1 MYSIKKPAVSHP
13 QLPRNALGLTLR
25 DYEGVASTLCAG
37 CGHDSITAAIVQ
49 SMFEANIDAKT
60 VMKVSGIGCSSKSTA
75 YFLRESHGINAVHGR
90 MAAIA
95 SGANIARH
103 DLYCLG
109 VSGDGDS
116 LSIGLGQLCHAMRR
130 NINML
135 YLIEN
140 NGVYGLTKGQ
150 FSASA
155 DRQSKSRYGE
165 VNPFTAI
172 DVVDL
177 ALSMGATFVAR
188 GFSGNKKQL
197 VPLIKAG
204 LKHRGFSLID
214 IISPC
219 VTFNDHRDSSKGY
232 MYTRRNYL
240 EVTEA
245 SFVPQRRP
253 ITTDVDSGNDLEV
266 QMHDGST
273 LKIHCLATDYRTD
286 DREYARAYLNQQ
298 QAIVTGV
305 IYLDTEQRDFA
316 SLSKLPDTTLAK
328 IPFTELCPGRQELAK
343 LQKEYR

>member
-1 MYSIKKPAVSHP
+1 MYSIKKPSVSHP

-49 SMFEANIDAKT
+49 AMFEADIDAKT
-60 VMKVSGIGCSSKSTA
+60 VMKLSGIGCSSKSTA
-75 YFLRESHGINAVHGR
+75 YFLREAHGINAVHGR

-95 SGANIARH
+95 SGANVARH
-103 DLYCLG
+103 DMHCLG
-109 VSGDGDS
+109 ISGDGDS

-177 ALSMGATFVAR
+177 ALSMGATFIAR
-188 GFSGNKKQL
+188 GFSGNKQQL
-197 VPLIKAG
+197 VPLLKAG
-204 LKHRGFSLID
+204 LKHRGFSIID

-219 VTFNDHRDSSKGY
+219 VTFNDHRDSTKGY
-232 MYTRRNYL
+232 MYTRQNYL

-245 SFVPQRRP
+245 SFVPPRQE
-253 ITTDVDSGNDLEV
+253 ITADVASGDDLEV
-266 QMHDGST
+266 QMHDGSI
-273 LKIHCLATDYRTD
+273 LKIHCLATGYRAD
-286 DREYARAYLNQQ
+286 DRELARAYLNRQ
-298 QAIVTGV
+298 QAVVTGV
-305 IYLDTEQRDFA
+305 IYLNNKQHDFA
-316 SLSKLPDTTLAK
+316 SLSELPDMPLADV
-328 IPFTELCPGRQELAK
+328 PFTELCPGSQALID